1 MFCRSEDFCP
11 QLGVSNNTHGTVYTN
26 NSPTGVLTTGGQTPQ
41 TSSLSGSID
50 SHKMIYITFGA
61 ELVGCIS
68 CHSHPMYAN
77 VPVYVINTDYTPKQA
92 SVWSERITLYPQ
104 GLYLS
109 EVPLSKHVKV
119 YMQLS
124 GGNIFHWL
132 MLHAPTK

>member
-61 ELVGCIS
+61 EQVGCIS

-119 YMQLS
+119 YM
-124 GGNIFHWL
+124 
-132 MLHAPTK
+132 

>member
-61 ELVGCIS
+61 ELVGAYNAIPTLCTQIS
-68 CHSHPMYAN
+68 PC
-77 VPVYVINTDYTPKQA
+77 
-92 SVWSERITLYPQ
+92 
-104 GLYLS
+104 
-109 EVPLSKHVKV
+109 
-119 YMQLS
+119 
-124 GGNIFHWL
+124 
-132 MLHAPTK
+132 ML